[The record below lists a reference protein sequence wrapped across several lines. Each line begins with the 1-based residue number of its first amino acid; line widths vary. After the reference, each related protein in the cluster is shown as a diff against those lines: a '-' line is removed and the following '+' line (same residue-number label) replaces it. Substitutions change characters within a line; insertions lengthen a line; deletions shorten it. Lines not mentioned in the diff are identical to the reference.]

1 MVIDNGTVIGLG
13 LGIVFLVLICLI
25 IIITVLGL
33 IMRKANAK
41 SVRAKAVADSP
52 TQVPTSQTQ
61 VPDIPNKAEF
71 IAAVSAAVAEET
83 GTDVSRIRIHK
94 IEKV

>member
-13 LGIVFLVLICLI
+13 LSIVFLVLVCLI
-25 IIITVLGL
+25 IIITVLGA
-33 IMRKANAK
+33 IMRKADSK
-41 SVRAKAVADSP
+41 KVKAEAAAPAPVQQKVSA
-52 TQVPTSQTQ
+52 
-61 VPDIPNKAEF
+61 DIPNKAEF

-94 IEKV
+94 IEKIR